1 MELFTEEHFP
11 TTKFLFFTG
20 KGGVGKTSVAS
31 SLSLVLAKKNQKV
44 LLISTDPASNLQ
56 DVFGQTLT
64 NKPSLIQG
72 TTHLYALN
80 LDPVQAA
87 AEYKEKII
95 APYQGKMPQAVLATM
110 EEQMSGACTVEIAAF
125 NQFSSLLTDPKLT
138 EEYDVIVFDTAPTG
152 HTLRLLSLPSAWS
165 GFLED
170 NTSGASCLGPLSGLE
185 SQKQMYHDA
194 VQVLSDK
201 NLTTLLLV
209 SRPET
214 GPLKE
219 AARASQELKEIGIE
233 NQQVIINGL
242 FETSALQDIYAK
254 ALYER
259 QQLALQSI
267 PSEISQY
274 PIFYLPLA
282 PFTISSLSQMENW
295 MEHRFDTSATLV
307 EKETIDYHTI
317 HELVDFYDQ
326 HSHRVIFTMGKG
338 GVGKTTVASL
348 IALGLAEKGKKVH
361 LTTTDPAAHVA
372 WTFDGNRLHENL
384 TISSVDPKQAVQ
396 EYKDEVLSK
405 AMETMDEEGLAF
417 VKEDLESPCTE
428 EIAVFRAF
436 AEVVDQ
442 SKDQIVVIDTAPT
455 GHTLLLLDASEAY
468 HKEISRSSGEI
479 PESVRNLLPKL
490 RDEAYTSIVIT
501 TLPETTPVLEASRLE
516 DDLLRANISIHW
528 WVINQSFYITDTKDP
543 VLAKKAQEELVWIQK
558 VKELSNGQFAII
570 PWSIHEPKGIEGL
583 HQLLNVETKNK

>member
-1 MELFTEEHFP
+1 MELFTETHFP
-11 TTKFLFFTG
+11 KTKFLFFTG

-31 SLSLVLAKKNQKV
+31 SLSLLLAKKNKKV

-64 NKPSLIQG
+64 NKPSLIKG
-72 TTHLYALN
+72 TTHLFALN

-95 APYQGKMPQAVLATM
+95 APYQGKMPEAVLASM

-138 EEYDVIVFDTAPTG
+138 EEYDIIVFDTAPTG
-152 HTLRLLSLPSAWS
+152 HTLRLLSLPTAWS

-185 SQKQMYHDA
+185 SQKQMYHEA
-194 VQVLSDK
+194 VEVLSDK
-201 NLTTLLLV
+201 NKTTLILV
-209 SRPET
+209 SRPEE

-219 AARASQELKEIGIE
+219 AARASHELKEIGIE

-242 FETSALQDIYAK
+242 FESSALQDTYAK

-259 QQLALQSI
+259 QQQALKAI
-267 PSEISQY
+267 PHEISQY
-274 PIFYLPLA
+274 PVYYLPLA

-295 MEHRFDTSATLV
+295 MEHRFETSINVV
-307 EKETIDYHTI
+307 EKESIDYHSI
-317 HELVDFYDQ
+317 HELVDFYEK
-326 HSHRVIFTMGKG
+326 HNHRVIFTMGKG

-372 WTFDGNRLHENL
+372 WTFDGNMLHENL

-405 AMETMDEEGLAF
+405 AMETMDEEGLSF

-436 AEVVDQ
+436 AEVVEK

-543 VLAKKAQEELVWIQK
+543 VLARKAQEELVWIQK

-570 PWSIHEPKGIEGL
+570 PWSIQEPKGIEGL
-583 HQLLNVETKNK
+583 NQLLSVETKYK

>member
-1 MELFTEEHFP
+1 MELFTEEHSP
-11 TTKFLFFTG
+11 KTKFLFFTG

-31 SLSLVLAKKNQKV
+31 ALSLVLAKKKQKV

-87 AEYKEKII
+87 AEYKERVI
-95 APYQGKMPQAVLATM
+95 APYQGKMPQAVLASM

-125 NQFSSLLTDPKLT
+125 NQFSSLLTDHKLS

-152 HTLRLLSLPSAWS
+152 HTLRLLSLPIAWS

-170 NTSGASCLGPLSGLE
+170 NRNGASCLGPLSGLE
-185 SQKQMYHDA
+185 SQKQMYHAA
-194 VQVLSDK
+194 VEVLSDK
-201 NLTTLLLV
+201 SQTTMLLV
-209 SRPET
+209 SRPEA

-219 AARASQELKEIGIE
+219 AARASQELGDIGIA

-242 FETSALQDIYAK
+242 FESLALTDLYAK
-254 ALYER
+254 ALFER
-259 QQLALQSI
+259 QQKALESI
-267 PSEISQY
+267 PTEISQY

-282 PFTISSLSQMENW
+282 PFTISSLSQMEAW
-295 MEHRFDTSATLV
+295 LEHRIKTSINLV
-307 EKETIDYHTI
+307 EKEVIDYQSI

-326 HSHRVIFTMGKG
+326 HNHRVIFTMGKG

-348 IALGLAEKGKKVH
+348 IALGLAEKGNKVH
-361 LTTTDPAAHVA
+361 LTTTDPAAHIA
-372 WTFDGNRLHENL
+372 WTFDGNTLHENL

-396 EYKDEVLSK
+396 DYKDEVLSK

-428 EIAVFRAF
+428 EIAVFRSF

-442 SKDQIVVIDTAPT
+442 SEDQIVVIDTAPT
-455 GHTLLLLDASEAY
+455 GHTLLLLDASQAY

-479 PESVRNLLPKL
+479 PKAVRNLLPKL
-490 RDEAYTSIVIT
+490 RDDAYTSIVIT
-501 TLPETTPVLEASRLE
+501 TLLETTPVLEASRLE

-543 VLAKKAQEELVWIQK
+543 VLANKAQEELVWIQK

-570 PWSIHEPKGIEGL
+570 PWSIKEPKGVEGL
-583 HQLLNVETKNK
+583 NQLLNLQTK

>member
-1 MELFTEEHFP
+1 MMPFKCFQI
-11 TTKFLFFTG
+11 KI
-20 KGGVGKTSVAS
+20 KR
-31 SLSLVLAKKNQKV
+31 
-44 LLISTDPASNLQ
+44 
-56 DVFGQTLT
+56 
-64 NKPSLIQG
+64 
-72 TTHLYALN
+72 LY
-80 LDPVQAA
+80 
-87 AEYKEKII
+87 
-95 APYQGKMPQAVLATM
+95 
-110 EEQMSGACTVEIAAF
+110 
-125 NQFSSLLTDPKLT
+125 
-138 EEYDVIVFDTAPTG
+138 
-152 HTLRLLSLPSAWS
+152 
-165 GFLED
+165 
-170 NTSGASCLGPLSGLE
+170 
-185 SQKQMYHDA
+185 
-194 VQVLSDK
+194 
-201 NLTTLLLV
+201 LLV

-259 QQLALQSI
+259 QQQALQSI

-295 MEHRFDTSATLV
+295 MEHRFDTSTNLV
-307 EKETIDYHTI
+307 EKETIDYHSI

-326 HSHRVIFTMGKG
+326 HNHRVIFTMGKG

-396 EYKDEVLSK
+396 DYKDEVLSK

-570 PWSIHEPKGIEGL
+570 PWSIQEPKGIEGL